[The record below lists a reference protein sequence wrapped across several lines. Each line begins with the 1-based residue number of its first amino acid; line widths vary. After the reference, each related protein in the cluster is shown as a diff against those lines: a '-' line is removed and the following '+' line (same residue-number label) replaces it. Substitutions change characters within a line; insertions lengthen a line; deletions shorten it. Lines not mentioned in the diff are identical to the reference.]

1 MRVIKSV
8 QSKKAIKPELIVA
21 LHASDSRSNQYPTA
35 EVLLAER
42 ESLLKQLKE
51 AQSIIT
57 RKKKDIDVMR
67 VKFASIEKDVITLV
81 EKVSTKD
88 QEICEITLKDIG
100 RCMKNRLT
108 NLVNKLV
115 NKFASV
121 LILRLNKSYLSFLFI
136 LTL

>member
-1 MRVIKSV
+1 MRFIKSV
-8 QSKKAIKPELIVA
+8 QNKKAIKPELIVA
-21 LHASDSRSNQYPTA
+21 LRASDSRSNQYQTT
-35 EVLLAER
+35 EVLIAEK

-51 AQSIIT
+51 TQSILT
-57 RKKKDIDVMR
+57 AKNKDIDAMR
-67 VKFASIEKDVITLV
+67 DKFASIEKDVITLI
-81 EKVSTKD
+81 EKVSKKD
-88 QEICEITLKDIG
+88 QEICEITPKDIG
-100 RCMKNRLT
+100 RCMRNRLT

>member
-8 QSKKAIKPELIVA
+8 QNKIAIKPELIVA
-21 LHASDSRSNQYPTA
+21 LRASDSRSNQYQTT
-35 EVLLAER
+35 EVLIAEK

-51 AQSIIT
+51 TQSILT
-57 RKKKDIDVMR
+57 AKNKDIDAMR
-67 VKFASIEKDVITLV
+67 DKFASIEKDVITLI
-81 EKVSTKD
+81 EKVSKKD
-88 QEICEITLKDIG
+88 QEICEITPKDIG
-100 RCMKNRLT
+100 RCMRNRLT